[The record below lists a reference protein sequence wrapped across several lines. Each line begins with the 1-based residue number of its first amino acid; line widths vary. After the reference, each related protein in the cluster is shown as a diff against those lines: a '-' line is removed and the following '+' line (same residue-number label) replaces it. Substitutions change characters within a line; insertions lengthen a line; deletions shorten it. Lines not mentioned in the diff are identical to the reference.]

1 MASHSSIL
9 AWRIP
14 WIEKPGGLWSIGLQ
28 SVGHSWTTNT
38 FTFHPCSVKLKVLV
52 AQSYPTLSDPM
63 DCTLPGSSVP
73 GILQTRILEWVAIP
87 FSKGSSRPRDGTQV
101 SCIAG
106 KFFTVWATREALL
119 CSEELSIQKR
129 RIVEN
134 RTRIRGI
141 AYGNRGMHKCD
152 GSKVEM
158 THSFQGVRES

>member
-1 MASHSSIL
+1 MPCPQFLSVSSYWCL
-9 AWRIP
+9 
-14 WIEKPGGLWSIGLQ
+14 K
-28 SVGHSWTTNT
+28 SVSRQTYRFWHQVWVWMVS
-38 FTFHPCSVKLKVLV
+38 SVVLV
-52 AQSYPTLSDPM
+52 AQSYPTLCNPM
-63 DCTLPGSSVP
+63 DCSLPGSSVH
-73 GILQTRILEWVAIP
+73 GILQARILEWIAIP
-87 FSKGSSRPRDGTQV
+87 LSRGSSQPRDWTCV
-101 SCIAG
+101 SYIAG

>member
-1 MASHSSIL
+1 MLFENHIQAFENDVH
-9 AWRIP
+9 WK
-14 WIEKPGGLWSIGLQ
+14 EKNKLIQINHWKIFWVLFYLGVLFI
-28 SVGHSWTTNT
+28 
-38 FTFHPCSVKLKVLV
+38 SVKLKVLV